1 MFLIEG
7 DMLVPAGVRQR
18 LMQDHLPR
26 MLSQPDGIATAWA
39 VPLFEH
45 SEHVQQAAHDT
56 RGVAKPTLRAS
67 SSAGGMEA
75 TKGKADTN
83 ITEEYDPIAR
93 HVVQTKAELLADPT
107 WEPCKLQSHEYM
119 RLQLPAC
126 SGRNGECR
134 PFMQLWRAATAPL
147 PIALSWSQEPY
158 YVVNR
163 RSTVRYVGEGG
174 REVNVQRQNEPGALL
189 FVFVLTV
196 VCVLI
201 CAFKAGLNVVCV
213 YRAG

>member
-18 LMQDHLPR
+18 LVQDHLPR

-39 VPLFEH
+39 VPLFEQ
-45 SEHVQQAAHDT
+45 SEHVEQAAAHDA

-75 TKGKADTN
+75 TKGKADTKS
-83 ITEEYDPIAR
+83 TAEYDPTAR

-119 RLQLPAC
+119 RLRLPAC
-126 SGRNGECR
+126 SGRNDGECR
-134 PFMQLWRAATAPL
+134 PFVQLWRAATAPL
-147 PIALSWSQEPY
+147 PVALSLSQEPY

-163 RSTVRYVGEGG
+163 RSTVRYVGERGE
-174 REVNVQRQNEPGALL
+174 R
-189 FVFVLTV
+189 
-196 VCVLI
+196 
-201 CAFKAGLNVVCV
+201 
-213 YRAG
+213 